1 MRFFNDAR
9 FLVLLVFSFMV
20 LASPALADYLLT
32 YLERHDYDDGSYTTF
47 YEKTNLETGQVDIIW
62 FHTDVDGV
70 HTAGTVNPTPDD
82 PSSGMKGDY
91 SSALIL
97 VLQSGGPMEAQEV
110 DFWQS
115 VLGKAL
121 TQTGS
126 GDPLGEIHN
135 PSDADND
142 TTGPA
147 KPAQGA
153 TISDDMARL
162 IEQDIEALRA
172 AVADTNWY
180 QINGG
185 SASQQLKNKLVRGGP
200 PPGGGGGD
208 DGGIPGAP
216 NKPEA
221 DDPTGG
227 DGPFEDLPGPPE
239 LVNPNPV
246 ARAGGAAAV
255 VSPTPPPA
263 VPTPPPAPS
272 RMRTP

>member
-1 MRFFNDAR
+1 M
-9 FLVLLVFSFMV
+9 

-32 YLERHDYDDGSYTTF
+32 YLERHDYDDGSHTVF
-47 YEKTNLETGQVDIIW
+47 YEKTDLETGAVDIIW
-62 FHTDVDGV
+62 FHTDVNGV

-82 PSSGMKGDY
+82 PSGMKGDY
-91 SSALIL
+91 DSALIL
-97 VLQSGGPMEAQEV
+97 ILQSGGAMEAQEV

-121 TQTGS
+121 TQGGS

-142 TTGPA
+142 ATGPA
-147 KPAQGA
+147 RPAQGA
-153 TISDDMARL
+153 TLDNDIVRQ
-162 IEQDIEALRA
+162 IEEDIEALRA

-180 QINGG
+180 EINGG
-185 SASQQLKNKLVRGGP
+185 SASEQLKNKLVRGGP
-200 PPGGGGGD
+200 PPGGGGGGGGD
-208 DGGIPGAP
+208 DGVPGVP
-216 NKPEA
+216 NKPEEG
-221 DDPTGG
+221 DPTGG
-227 DGPFEDLPGPPE
+227 DGPFDDLPGPPE

-255 VSPTPPPA
+255 VSPTSPPA
-263 VPTPPPAPS
+263 APTPAPAPS